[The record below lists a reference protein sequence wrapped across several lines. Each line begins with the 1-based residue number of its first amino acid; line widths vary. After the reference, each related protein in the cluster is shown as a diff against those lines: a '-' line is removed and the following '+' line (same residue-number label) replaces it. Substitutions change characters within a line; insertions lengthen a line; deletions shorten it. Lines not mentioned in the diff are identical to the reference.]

1 MTNFVVSSG
10 VTSSGIELG
19 LSDTLQIL
27 PGGIASGTVVSGGS
41 GYVSGASFFTHL
53 TAFSASTETIF
64 SGGSATQTTVD
75 AGQQVVS
82 AGGIAISTTVNQTF
96 NGLVVS
102 SGGIAS
108 ATYIGLTATIS
119 VLSGGVTSNT
129 SALGAENVGAG
140 GKAFGTILLPDTAAN
155 TQQNVDSGG
164 LAVGTLVGSH
174 SFLNVSAG
182 GTASNA
188 VLASGGLMFLRG
200 TGSGTVVSG
209 GSETVVAGGLA
220 LFTTVNSGGVEI
232 LSSGGQAGDTLSGPT
247 AINSGGVQQV
257 LSSGR
262 ALGAVVTAA
271 ASRSSARVGLPTKRN

>member
-19 LSDTLQIL
+19 LSDTLQIQS
-27 PGGIASGTVVSGGS
+27 GGIASGTVASGGS
-41 GYVSGASFFTHL
+41 GYVSGASFFTSL
-53 TAFSASTETIF
+53 TTFSASTEIIF
-64 SGGSATQTTVD
+64 SGGSATQTTVN

-82 AGGIAISTTVNQTF
+82 SGGIAISTTVNNF

-102 SGGIAS
+102 NGGIAS
-108 ATYIGLTATIS
+108 AAYIDLTATIS